1 MTDSRA
7 RHGGSAFCGARLR
20 IRGVQLVVNLN
31 DPAMEDAL
39 YDSAAVQRF
48 VGLTA
53 RDPQP
58 DATTTLRFGRL
69 LERHH
74 LGEALLPGIT
84 RHLAAQGLRLREG
97 TIVYATSVDEA
108 ARAGQ
113 GPGMHQVN
121 GGNQWYSAIKAHI
134 GGRRGHGAGA

>member
-1 MTDSRA
+1 MSRMTDSLRQT
-7 RHGGSAFCGARLR
+7 RRQRSSAALRLR
-20 IRGVQLVVNLN
+20 IRGVQPVVNLN

-97 TIVYATSVDEA
+97 MIVDATTRRRRRSS
-108 ARAGQ
+108 
-113 GPGMHQVN
+113 PGRP
-121 GGNQWYSAIKAHI
+121 GTRDASSE
-134 GGRRGHGAGA
+134 RREPVVFRD

>member
-1 MTDSRA
+1 
-7 RHGGSAFCGARLR
+7 
-20 IRGVQLVVNLN
+20 
-31 DPAMEDAL
+31 MEDAL

-97 TIVYATSVDEA
+97 MIVVRDQRTRRRRRSS
-108 ARAGQ
+108 
-113 GPGMHQVN
+113 PGRP
-121 GGNQWYSAIKAHI
+121 GTRRCIKE
-134 GGRRGHGAGA
+134 GREPEVFRD